1 MTTTAEAVASL
12 RPNVEWSM
20 SGDDVAGITWH
31 TPDVE
36 PLTEAEVAKEMKRL
50 EALAKTTE
58 ANRVAALQAAR
69 SFALS
74 LGFTPGMLAVMYPQ
88 LEEPSS
94 E

>member
-1 MTTTAEAVASL
+1 MITTQQAVMSL
-12 RPNVEWSM
+12 RPGVEWSM

-50 EALAKTTE
+50 EALAVTTE
-58 ANRVAALQAAR
+58 ANRQATIQAAR
-69 SFALS
+69 DHAAS
-74 LGFTPGMLAVMYPQ
+74 LGFTDAMLAVMYPQ
-88 LEEPSS
+88 LTEAPS